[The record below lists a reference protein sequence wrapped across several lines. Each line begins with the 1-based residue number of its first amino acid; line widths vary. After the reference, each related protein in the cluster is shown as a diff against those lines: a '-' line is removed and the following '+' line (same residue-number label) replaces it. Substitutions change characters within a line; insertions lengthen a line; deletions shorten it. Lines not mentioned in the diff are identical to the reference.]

1 VQVFPCPDPAPI
13 LTTQVH
19 TSGTTSRNSRNW
31 MLSMTLLR
39 SSVRDSVASAHS
51 PPYVATSCCAMTSD
65 HCEPSSAL
73 ACAACHVWSGR
84 MQGV

>member
-1 VQVFPCPDPAPI
+1 
-13 LTTQVH
+13 
-19 TSGTTSRNSRNW
+19 

-73 ACAACHVWSGR
+73 ACAACQSC
-84 MQGV
+84 